1 MVMPGVN
8 APPQPGQQPTVP
20 GQPGFQPIP
29 VIVPGQPFQP
39 GQQQG
44 QQPSVQPQPF
54 IGGGYP
60 SSTTPSGAY
69 PGPPVNSQTGGA
81 PAYPVQPGFPI
92 QSPGAQQPG
101 MRPMVPGQPGQNEA
115 TRLIQQI
122 LTSPRPGGMPVST
135 PGMVGGGM
143 NIGGGIAGVASTLE
157 QDSIM
162 VYEEHQKY
170 NEWEFIYD
178 PAKDRGAMGGMAG
191 AQMQGTQGTQ
201 GGKTSQP
208 STPIEPVLQPAA
220 AAIPD
225 AARLPEFAH
234 RSRARARAA
243 GVEFFQ
249 RGDAEA
255 QRETIWDYVR
265 RTLTVARLCPLREP
279 R

>member
-1 MVMPGVN
+1 MPGVN
-8 APPQPGQQPTVP
+8 AAPGQPGMPGQQPAVP

-29 VIVPGQPFQP
+29 VIMPGQPFQP
-39 GQQQG
+39 GQQQPG
-44 QQPSVQPQPF
+44 MPQGSQPSVQPQPF

-81 PAYPVQPGFPI
+81 PAYPIQPGFPI

-101 MRPMVPGQPGQNEA
+101 MRPMAPGQPGQNEA

-122 LTSPRPGGMPVST
+122 LTSPRAGGMPST

-143 NIGGGIAGVASTLE
+143 QIGGGIAGVASTLE

-178 PAKDRGAMGGMAG
+178 PAKDRSVMGGMAG
-191 AQMQGTQGTQ
+191 GQDAGHAGHAGWEDVAGCVHTRTR
-201 GGKTSQP
+201 S
-208 STPIEPVLQPAA
+208 STRSSRQSPM
-220 AAIPD
+220 
-225 AARLPEFAH
+225 AARLPEYAH
-234 RSRARARAA
+234 GSGAGAGAAR
-243 GVEFFQ
+243 G
-249 RGDAEA
+249 
-255 QRETIWDYVR
+255 I
-265 RTLTVARLCPLREP
+265 LLPS
-279 R
+279 